1 MSGLENTLDQG
12 RGQELRCTTL
22 DSRDE
27 YALYF
32 NQLYHAFSRL
42 LGCYPVASGDAV
54 YEAHSVQIFLTK
66 MLYTIETLRMKY
78 TYNPAHSLKVD
89 LAEAGFPSFIEMSYL
104 AADLLARQQRLM
116 DLPPAAMLRQA
127 MLDHMFKNAS
137 EPAEMLWQMSAR
149 QYFEML
155 DEKKLFLPFTPGRL
169 ELRGENGAVR
179 SYAFSWAC
187 YDFTSNSPYIHVLTF
202 DQDAAAERLD
212 WNGAAWQQ
220 FLDVVRAEG
229 SRAPDV
235 GVIALAIDDYIES
248 VHPKALKRL
257 CIGPL
262 HSKATYNAAH
272 PLCRL
277 LEQVAEQENDFILE
291 LTDEIVFSQRTEE
304 IAARANSPRR
314 VREVFFIPETDLE
327 CYDRKASKVHRYL
340 LLPFAAAQVMGDSPD
355 LAAYANH
362 GMQAYDSEGKVHGL

>member
-1 MSGLENTLDQG
+1 MSGLDKSLVQRSGEG
-12 RGQELRCTTL
+12 LRCTTL

-32 NQLYHAFSRL
+32 NQLYHAFSNL

-127 MLDHMFKNAS
+127 MLDHMFRNVS
-137 EPAEMLWQMSAR
+137 EPSEMLWQMSAR

-169 ELRGENGAVR
+169 ELRGGERRHAQLCLFVGLLRLHEQLAVHPCADLR
-179 SYAFSWAC
+179 
-187 YDFTSNSPYIHVLTF
+187 P
-202 DQDAAAERLD
+202 
-212 WNGAAWQQ
+212 G
-220 FLDVVRAEG
+220 
-229 SRAPDV
+229 RAPPSASN
-235 GVIALAIDDYIES
+235 GTAWRGCSFWMWCA
-248 VHPKALKRL
+248 R
-257 CIGPL
+257 
-262 HSKATYNAAH
+262 
-272 PLCRL
+272 R
-277 LEQVAEQENDFILE
+277 
-291 LTDEIVFSQRTEE
+291 
-304 IAARANSPRR
+304 ARARPMW
-314 VREVFFIPETDLE
+314 
-327 CYDRKASKVHRYL
+327 A
-340 LLPFAAAQVMGDSPD
+340 
-355 LAAYANH
+355 
-362 GMQAYDSEGKVHGL
+362 